1 MHFSTVQHCDRTVL
15 TVWILVQGRSVAQ
28 RRDFVR
34 MASGGSVA
42 MASLIAMLAVLVL
55 SVAPRAMSI
64 ENKCGA
70 CVVIAVSDVTAK
82 HAIENELQR
91 LFV

>member
-1 MHFSTVQHCDRTVL
+1 MAQHRD
-15 TVWILVQGRSVAQ
+15 LVQ
-28 RRDFVR
+28 

-42 MASLIAMLAVLVL
+42 MAALIAMLAVLVL

-70 CVVIAVSDVTAK
+70 CVVIAVSCGTLK
-82 HAIENELQR
+82 
-91 LFV
+91 FVHDRTHSDGRSLN